1 MNISSPNSGYPMPE
15 GFSTSK
21 NPRSY
26 NIIPDSPSP
35 SSANYQPVNAVN
47 NDYRPININLND
59 NPIDHAMNSIV
70 APPNIYLDEPLLPR
84 FDRKMYC
91 VRVTGGLT
99 EILNTGVIDSSV
111 SFTVDRSI
119 CITGIQVPT
128 QIRPISSSSQTGH
141 AMSFMSE
148 RADGYSELLYACL
161 LEAAS
166 DSRLTY
172 THSTQRVNYSSVLE
186 IQVFF
191 FLTITGNFEPKI
203 FFFIITV

>member
-1 MNISSPNSGYPMPE
+1 MPE

-35 SSANYQPVNAVN
+35 SSANYQPVNSGN
-47 NDYRPININLND
+47 NDYRPLNMND
-59 NPIDHAMNSIV
+59 NPIDHTMNSIV

-141 AMSFMSE
+141 TMGFMTE

-172 THSTQRVNYSSVLE
+172 THSTQRVSYSSVLE

-191 FLTITGNFEPKI
+191 IALLSKLLIFNRNI
-203 FFFIITV
+203 FFLVSF